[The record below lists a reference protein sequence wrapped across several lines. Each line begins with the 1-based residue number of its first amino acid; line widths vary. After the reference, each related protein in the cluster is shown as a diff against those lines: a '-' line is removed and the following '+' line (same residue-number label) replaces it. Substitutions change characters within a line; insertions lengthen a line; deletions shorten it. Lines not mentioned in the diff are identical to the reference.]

1 MEIQVTSHLFEYT
14 WHHWHEDTQSLLK
27 EFSSLLPNPESSL
40 LPVES
45 RKLLELRCERW
56 LLCLKALRRMLKF
69 GFPSDAKS
77 VQVKIFNVSTVY
89 LKSYDLIFYLGTTK
103 YCLSLQFAR

>member
-1 MEIQVTSHLFEYT
+1 MEMQVTSHLFDYT

-40 LPVES
+40 LSLES
-45 RKLLELRCERW
+45 RKFLELRCERW

-69 GFPSDAKS
+69 GFPSDAKT
-77 VQVKIFNVSTVY
+77 VQVKIFNTSIPHIRRLTLAY
-89 LKSYDLIFYLGTTK
+89 IFV
-103 YCLSLQFAR
+103 QFYT